1 MAKSAGVFNVVQGK
15 VSSLTISDRF
25 PKDIVFV
32 VDNSG
37 ALVS

>member
-1 MAKSAGVFNVVQGK
+1 VAKSPGVFNVVQGK
-15 VSSLTISDRF
+15 VSALTVSDRF

-37 ALVS
+37 TLVS